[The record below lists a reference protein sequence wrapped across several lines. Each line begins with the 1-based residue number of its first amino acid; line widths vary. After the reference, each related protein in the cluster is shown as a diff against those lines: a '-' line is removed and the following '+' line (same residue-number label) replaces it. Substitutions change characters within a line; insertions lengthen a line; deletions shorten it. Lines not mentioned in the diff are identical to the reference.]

1 MPPSNYIGLISSGYQ
16 DWGRIEL
23 KGKQGKK
30 GYKEWQCVPNWRD
43 SCGKAEDESII
54 WSVGQGAGLRAG
66 AAFQK
71 NFSRNKKRV
80 QCKKSKNKMNR
91 LYLLD
96 IYYVL
101 DSIFN
106 ILGTRVRQTY
116 K

>member
-1 MPPSNYIGLISSGYQ
+1 
-16 DWGRIEL
+16 
-23 KGKQGKK
+23 
-30 GYKEWQCVPNWRD
+30 
-43 SCGKAEDESII
+43 
-54 WSVGQGAGLRAG
+54 
-66 AAFQK
+66 
-71 NFSRNKKRV
+71 
-80 QCKKSKNKMNR
+80 MNR